1 MRQYLWPFHF
11 EVERDDATL
20 VISPEASAIF
30 QSIRVDIELCTV
42 RSQSSGILSESQGQK
57 DSLYFR
63 WQHDAKYK
71 VLKTGYLYTSR
82 NEIQSYYLKGNDL
95 NYSMVHFTVPETF
108 IYRTFRLIF
117 GWNTGRYLISK
128 SNEFCSIILGVFFF
142 NSI

>member
-1 MRQYLWPFHF
+1 MTRPHYRAPNMLNFFWKFF
-11 EVERDDATL
+11 IL
-20 VISPEASAIF
+20 KF
-30 QSIRVDIELCTV
+30 CFCKIRVDIELCTV

-95 NYSMVHFTVPETF
+95 NLPKTA
-108 IYRTFRLIF
+108 ILRTSIFLIKFRPKN
-117 GWNTGRYLISK
+117 GTDRYLISK
-128 SNEFCSIILGVFFF
+128 SNKF
-142 NSI
+142 